1 MPDGRNGASWVSV
14 VVVVCSRSVM
24 GPLSQA
30 ASQGSVGKLLSP
42 WAPCLEL
49 CLPEHWASLGGRG
62 TPTGAASA
70 PKWDWG
76 PCWLSHTYLAG
87 NQMPNDH
94 PQSKS

>member
-14 VVVVCSRSVM
+14 VVVVCS
-24 GPLSQA
+24 
-30 ASQGSVGKLLSP
+30 QGSVGELLSP
-42 WAPCLEL
+42 WAPGLEL
-49 CLPEHWASLGGRG
+49 CLLEHWASLGGRG

-76 PCWLSHTYLAG
+76 PCWLSHAYLAG